1 MDLNLSKKGF
11 TFIELGVVLAIISI
25 MSVAAIPNI
34 ISLIADYRLKVA
46 VRDIVSN
53 FQRAKMVAVKRNTFC
68 TISFKASPKDENYDY
83 IAFIDEDRDYEYDSS
98 EAILVSKKLSDYKS
112 GVAFDLSKGGGD
124 GLTFKHNGKG
134 CPSISFNSR
143 GLAISPGGASG
154 MGMGSVYLKN
164 NKNTQ
169 RCVTVH
175 KAGRI
180 KIQ

>member
-1 MDLNLSKKGF
+1 MDLNLLKKGF
-11 TFIELGVVLAIISI
+11 TLIELGVVLAVISI
-25 MSVAAIPNI
+25 MSVVAIPNI
-34 ISLIADYRLKVA
+34 ISMMADYRLKAA

-53 FQRAKMVAVKRNTFC
+53 FQKAKMVAVKRNTLC
-68 TISFKASPKDENYDY
+68 TISFKVSSGGESYDY
-83 IAFIDEDRDYEYDSS
+83 LAYIDEDRDFECDSC
-98 EAILVSKKLSDYKS
+98 EIILVSKRLSDYKS
-112 GVAFDLSKGGGD
+112 GVAFDSSKGGGD
-124 GLTFKHNGKG
+124 GLTFKNNEKG